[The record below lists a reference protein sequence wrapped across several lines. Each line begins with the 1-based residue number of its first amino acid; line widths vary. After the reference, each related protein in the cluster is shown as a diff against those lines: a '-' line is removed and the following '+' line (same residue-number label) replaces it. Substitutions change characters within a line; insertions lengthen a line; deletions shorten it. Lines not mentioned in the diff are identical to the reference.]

1 MSARDSPGG
10 IHKSFDVGYQQCLH
24 LYEKENWKHAAR
36 VSTEFV
42 AQWIASTGLSLADR
56 ELFADAMWMA
66 CSSNALASWE
76 HTRSV
81 PAFAFRGMGDLLD
94 WLRAQPEAEFR
105 AIEARMLSERMRWYG
120 QRTEGLDALEELV
133 QVLVDLDDL
142 SVTKDVA
149 SRVITALPGSL
160 YISSEDQLRYDNG
173 AITLLDDDDVS
184 TIDPDEIGAGDEPI
198 DRSERAADALSVLGD
213 RLDDDEDPVATELRA
228 MVLLR
233 EINAVGRLGNED
245 RFEARFEAFAALGAA
260 AVAAC
265 DAQAQRVTDA
275 DDSKASPRTL
285 VALLMTKASVL
296 HTNDEDDTA
305 LVVLTEVIDRFGATD
320 DLTVGAMGDAAREL
334 QADLLDDTD
343 EDTD

>member
-1 MSARDSPGG
+1 
-10 IHKSFDVGYQQCLH
+10 
-24 LYEKENWKHAAR
+24 
-36 VSTEFV
+36 
-42 AQWIASTGLSLADR
+42 
-56 ELFADAMWMA
+56 
-66 CSSNALASWE
+66 
-76 HTRSV
+76 
-81 PAFAFRGMGDLLD
+81 
-94 WLRAQPEAEFR
+94 
-105 AIEARMLSERMRWYG
+105 MLSERIRWYG

-142 SVTKDVA
+142 SVTNDVA
-149 SRVITALPGSL
+149 SRVVTALPGSL
-160 YISSEDQLRYDNG
+160 YVSSEDQLRYDNG

-184 TIDPDEIGAGDEPI
+184 TIDPDEIGAGDETI

-213 RLDDDEDPVATELRA
+213 CLDDDEDPVAVELRA

-233 EINAVGRLGNED
+233 EINAVGKLGNED
-245 RFEARFEAFAALGAA
+245 RFEARFQAFASLGAA
-260 AVAAC
+260 AIAAC

-275 DDSKASPRTL
+275 DGSNASPRTL

-320 DLTVGAMGDAAREL
+320 DLTVGAMVHAAREL